1 MERFTISYI
10 DESTSECCPL
20 CGEAILCRKGPRL
33 VLNGVDEPVCRECG
47 NRAAPNLVA
56 LLDLAKVA
64 EKVGRQS
71 RHLLT
76 PPMEAMLDLARA
88 AENYSH
94 SAPRAFARAG

>member
-1 MERFTISYI
+1 MERFTIRYTDGPSN
-10 DESTSECCPL
+10 DCCPL
-20 CGEAILCRKGPRL
+20 CHEKTPARKGPRL
-33 VLNGVDEPVCRECG
+33 YMQEVDEAVCRDCG
-47 NRAAPNLVA
+47 KRHAASLVA
-56 LLDLAKVA
+56 LLDLAHVA

-94 SAPRAFARAG
+94 SSPRQLARAG